1 MELIIKQLT
10 QGGRSL
16 AGGLIVTL
24 LGAVGLALFLMALM
38 LIVLGGGSLV

>member
-24 LGAVGLALFLMALM
+24 LGAVGLALFLIALI
-38 LIVLGGGSLV
+38 LIVLGGGSLI

>member
-24 LGAVGLALFLMALM
+24 LGAIGLALFLMALI
-38 LIVLGGGSLV
+38 LIVLGGGSLI

>member
-24 LGAVGLALFLMALM
+24 LGAIGLALFLMSLI
-38 LIVLGGGSLV
+38 LIVLGGGSLI

>member
-1 MELIIKQLT
+1 MELLIKQLT

-24 LGAVGLALFLMALM
+24 LGAVGLALFLMALV
-38 LIVLGGGSLV
+38 LLVLGGGSLI

>member
-24 LGAVGLALFLMALM
+24 LGAVGLALFLMALI
-38 LIVLGGGSLV
+38 LIVLGGGSLI

>member
-24 LGAVGLALFLMALM
+24 LGAIGLALFLMSLV
-38 LIVLGGGSLV
+38 LIVLGGGSLL

>member
-1 MELIIKQLT
+1 LIIKQLT

-24 LGAVGLALFLMALM
+24 LGAVGLALFLMALI
-38 LIVLGGGSLV
+38 LIVLGGGSLI

>member
-1 MELIIKQLT
+1 MKLIIQQLT

>member
-24 LGAVGLALFLMALM
+24 LGAVGLALFLMALI

>member
-16 AGGLIVTL
+16 TGGLIVTL
-24 LGAVGLALFLMALM
+24 LGAIGLALFLMSLI
-38 LIVLGGGSLV
+38 LIVLGGGSLI

>member
-24 LGAVGLALFLMALM
+24 LGAIGLTLFLMSLI
-38 LIVLGGGSLV
+38 LIVLGGGSLI

>member
-24 LGAVGLALFLMALM
+24 LGALALALFLMSLI
-38 LIVLGGGSLV
+38 LIVLGGGSLI

>member
-24 LGAVGLALFLMALM
+24 LGALALALFLVSLI
-38 LIVLGGGSLV
+38 LIVLGGGSLI

>member
-24 LGAVGLALFLMALM
+24 LGAIGLALFLMTLI
-38 LIVLGGGSLV
+38 LIVLGGGSLL

>member
-24 LGAVGLALFLMALM
+24 LGAIGLALFLMSLV
-38 LIVLGGGSLV
+38 LIVLGGGSLI

>member
-1 MELIIKQLT
+1 MELLIKQLT

-24 LGAVGLALFLMALM
+24 LGAVGLALFLMALI
-38 LIVLGGGSLV
+38 LLVLGGGSLI

>member
-24 LGAVGLALFLMALM
+24 LGAIGLALFLMSLI

>member
-24 LGAVGLALFLMALM
+24 LGAVGLALFLMSLII
-38 LIVLGGGSLV
+38 IVLGGGSLI

>member
-24 LGAVGLALFLMALM
+24 LGAIGLALFLMS
-38 LIVLGGGSLV
+38 LILLVLGGGSLI

>member
-16 AGGLIVTL
+16 AGGLVVTL
-24 LGAVGLALFLMALM
+24 LGAIGLALFLMSLI
-38 LIVLGGGSLV
+38 LIVLGGGSLI

>member
-1 MELIIKQLT
+1 MELLIKQVT

-24 LGAVGLALFLMALM
+24 LGAVGLALFLMALI
-38 LIVLGGGSLV
+38 LLVLGGGSLL

>member
-24 LGAVGLALFLMALM
+24 LGAVGLALFLMALI
-38 LIVLGGGSLV
+38 LLVLGGGSLL

>member
-16 AGGLIVTL
+16 ASGLIVTQ
-24 LGAVGLALFLMALM
+24 LGALALALFLVSLI
-38 LIVLGGGSLV
+38 LIVLGGGSLI

>member
-1 MELIIKQLT
+1 MELLIKQVT

-24 LGAVGLALFLMALM
+24 LGAVGLALFLMALI
-38 LIVLGGGSLV
+38 LLVLGGGSLI

>member
-1 MELIIKQLT
+1 MKLIIQQLT

-16 AGGLIVTL
+16 VGGLIVTL